1 MADEAPRRE
10 HLESPEVV
18 TRPVVLAALG
28 TLAAVV
34 AAIWLLAGIY
44 AWQVPGR
51 NLPAPQTFPEPRV
64 QAHEVEERQRI
75 EAEQRRRL
83 SEYRW
88 ADENKTL
95 VQIPIERA
103 MKIIAAKGEQAY
115 APVAPAPSA
124 LSSPAAGAQRAVTPD
139 GAPGSATPDAQSP
152 PELRP

>member
-1 MADEAPRRE
+1 MADEAPGRE
-10 HLESPEVV
+10 ELASPEVV

-28 TLAAVV
+28 TLAVV
-34 AAIWLLAGIY
+34 VIAILLLAGIY

-51 NLPAPQTFPEPRV
+51 SLPAPQTFPEPRV
-64 QAHEVEERQRI
+64 QAHEAEERQRI
-75 EAEQRRRL
+75 EAEQRRSL

-115 APVAPAPSA
+115 APVVPSSSA
-124 LSSPAAGAQRAVTPD
+124 LSSPTAGAQRAVTPGD
-139 GAPGSATPDAQSP
+139 GAPDAQSP
-152 PELRP
+152 PEPRP